1 MCPPVGTPDIFHAI
15 SDPTRRALLDLL
27 AGAEQ
32 PVSALVERFEVSQ
45 PAISQHLRV
54 LRGAGLV
61 SERRQGR
68 HRLYRL
74 EPVPLRQAYDWL
86 AHYEG
91 FWRDKLAALGEQLR
105 QMELREHRRRPGRPK
120 RRSN

>member
-1 MCPPVGTPDIFHAI
+1 MAAPDVFHAI
-15 SDPTRRALLDLL
+15 SDPTRRELLDLL
-27 AGAEQ
+27 AGREQ
-32 PVSALVERFEVSQ
+32 SVSALVERFEVSQ

-74 EPVPLRQAYDWL
+74 EPVPLRRAYDWL
-86 AHYEG
+86 AHYER
-91 FWRDKLAALGEQLR
+91 FWRDKLASLGAHLR
-105 QMELREHRRRPGRPK
+105 QMEMQEKHPRPPK
-120 RRSN
+120 PRSR

>member
-1 MCPPVGTPDIFHAI
+1 MAAADVFHAI

-27 AGAEQ
+27 AGKEQ

-68 HRLYRL
+68 QRLYRL

-86 AHYEG
+86 AHYER
-91 FWRDKLAALGEQLR
+91 FWREKLLALGGHLR
-105 QMELREHRRRPGRPK
+105 RMEMQEKQARRPK
-120 RRSN
+120 QRSQ